1 MNKLFRQLSL
11 NLPTF
16 YIFIIAGG
24 VPFLLALV
32 LSISIAKQRY
42 DDLMAVNEV
51 NTVVELISGTS
62 DLSHNIQ
69 QEFTIGTG
77 VVATNGTMFMR
88 ELQNAW
94 VAVDD
99 KAAELDIQLASAN
112 LSPELSEPF
121 QAFVDAAL
129 GMPAIREIAAQG
141 TSNSEEIYAM
151 IDAVELAHDA
161 ALLKLSEV
169 VTDPSLSADILNL
182 RDLMKVKYAIARE
195 QAMLVGGAARGYL
208 TAEDT
213 IGYFRQSAMQQAFKD
228 ELAQR
233 SSNATD
239 QALRALDGFDR
250 GNSIDQYREALLTE
264 SLSRYEPLTLINLSQ
279 NRLAVARDQQL
290 NLLATIQAT
299 CDRLAAIARSSMMF
313 VTALALVALG
323 GAAFL
328 IVGFSGAF
336 SELLRTMADRAE
348 RMTQGDLDVKL
359 PKAGKNPVSQL
370 IRSLAKFRDSA
381 RQTRDEAAARLLRDQ
396 QELENIRQR
405 SEAEKMRAAR
415 IASDLEQT
423 AQSAEELAT
432 SVAAAAAST
441 RTVDDLAKVVR
452 QKTTEGDQE
461 VQSAMGAMDRIS
473 SAQNEITS
481 IIATVEEIAFQTNL
495 LALNARVE
503 AARAGEYGRG
513 FAVVATEVQQLAA
526 RSTRAANEVGGLIE
540 KASAEIDGGVKIVK
554 QSGKTLSEISKGNAE
569 IAETINSVA
578 GMLEQ
583 QSQSL
588 NDISSAAG
596 RLDNEMRALS
606 SEDTMPMAA
615 E

>member
-1 MNKLFRQLSL
+1 MNNLFRQLSL

>member
-16 YIFIIAGG
+16 YIFMIAGG

-112 LSPELSEPF
+112 LSPELLEPF

-129 GMPAIREIAAQG
+129 GMPAIREIATQG
-141 TSNSEEIYAM
+141 TSSSEEIYDM

-169 VTDPSLSADILNL
+169 VTDPVLSADILNL

-195 QAMLVGGAARGYL
+195 QAMLVVGAARGYL

-213 IGYFRQSAMQQAFKD
+213 IGYFRQSAMQQSFKD

-233 SSNATD
+233 SSDAID

-588 NDISSAAG
+588 NDISAAAG

-606 SEDTMPMAA
+606 SADSMPMAA

>member
-1 MNKLFRQLSL
+1 MNNLFRQLSL

-16 YIFIIAGG
+16 YIFMIAGG

-88 ELQNAW
+88 ELQDTW

-112 LSPELSEPF
+112 LSPELLEPF

-141 TSNSEEIYAM
+141 TSSSEEIYAM

-233 SSNATD
+233 STDATD

-336 SELLRTMADRAE
+336 SELLRTMAERAE

-381 RQTRDEAAARLLRDQ
+381 RQTRDEAAERLLRDQ

-432 SVAAAAAST
+432 SVASAAAST

-606 SEDTMPMAA
+606 SEDSMPMAA

>member
-112 LSPELSEPF
+112 LSPELLEPF

-129 GMPAIREIAAQG
+129 GMPAIREIATQG
-141 TSNSEEIYAM
+141 TSSSEEIYAM

-169 VTDPSLSADILNL
+169 VTDPVLSADILNL

-233 SSNATD
+233 SSDATD

-554 QSGKTLSEISKGNAE
+554 QSGKTLREISKGNAE

-606 SEDTMPMAA
+606 SEDSMPMAA

>member
-1 MNKLFRQLSL
+1 MNNLFRQLSL

-112 LSPELSEPF
+112 LSPELLEPF

-129 GMPAIREIAAQG
+129 GMPAIREIATQG
-141 TSNSEEIYAM
+141 TSSSEEIYAM

-169 VTDPSLSADILNL
+169 VTDPVLSADILNL

-233 SSNATD
+233 SSDATD

-381 RQTRDEAAARLLRDQ
+381 RQTRDEAAERLLRDQ

-432 SVAAAAAST
+432 SVASAAAST

-554 QSGKTLSEISKGNAE
+554 QSGKTLREISKGNAE

-606 SEDTMPMAA
+606 SADSMPMAA

>member
-16 YIFIIAGG
+16 YIFMIAGG

-112 LSPELSEPF
+112 LSPELLEPF
-121 QAFVDAAL
+121 QAFVEAAL
-129 GMPAIREIAAQG
+129 GMSAIREIATQG
-141 TSNSEEIYAM
+141 TSSSEEIYDM

-169 VTDPSLSADILNL
+169 VTDPVLSADILNL

-195 QAMLVGGAARGYL
+195 QAMLVVGAARGYL

-213 IGYFRQSAMQQAFKD
+213 IGYFRQSAMQQSFKD

-233 SSNATD
+233 SSDAID

-588 NDISSAAG
+588 NDISAAAG
-596 RLDNEMRALS
+596 RLDNEIRALS
-606 SEDTMPMAA
+606 SADSMPMAA

>member
-1 MNKLFRQLSL
+1 MNNLFRQLSL

-16 YIFIIAGG
+16 YIFMIAGG

-42 DDLMAVNEV
+42 DDLMAMNEV

-112 LSPELSEPF
+112 LSPELLEPF

-129 GMPAIREIAAQG
+129 GMPAIREIATQG
-141 TSNSEEIYAM
+141 TSSSEEIYAM

-169 VTDPSLSADILNL
+169 VTDPVLSADILNL

-233 SSNATD
+233 STDATD

-348 RMTQGDLDVKL
+348 RMTRGDLDVKL

-554 QSGKTLSEISKGNAE
+554 QSGKTLREISKGNAE

-606 SEDTMPMAA
+606 SADSMPMAA

>member
-51 NTVVELISGTS
+51 NTVVELITGTS

-112 LSPELSEPF
+112 LSPELLEPF

-129 GMPAIREIAAQG
+129 GMPAIREIATQG
-141 TSNSEEIYAM
+141 TSSSEEIYAM

-169 VTDPSLSADILNL
+169 VTDPVLSADILNL

-233 SSNATD
+233 STDATD

-250 GNSIDQYREALLTE
+250 GNSIEQYREALLTE

-381 RQTRDEAAARLLRDQ
+381 RQTRDEAAERLLRDQ

-554 QSGKTLSEISKGNAE
+554 QSGKTLREISKGNAE

-606 SEDTMPMAA
+606 SADAMPMAA

>member
-1 MNKLFRQLSL
+1 MNNLFRQLSL

-16 YIFIIAGG
+16 YIFMIAGG

-88 ELQNAW
+88 ELQDTW

-112 LSPELSEPF
+112 LSPELLEPF

-141 TSNSEEIYAM
+141 TSSSEEIYAM

-233 SSNATD
+233 STDATD

-336 SELLRTMADRAE
+336 SELLRTMAERAE

-381 RQTRDEAAARLLRDQ
+381 RQTRDEAAERLLRDQ

-606 SEDTMPMAA
+606 SEDSMPMAA

>member
-16 YIFIIAGG
+16 YIFMIAGG

-42 DDLMAVNEV
+42 DDLMAMNEV

-112 LSPELSEPF
+112 LSPELLEPF

-129 GMPAIREIAAQG
+129 GMPAIREIATQG
-141 TSNSEEIYAM
+141 TSSSEEIYAM

-161 ALLKLSEV
+161 ALLKLSEI

-182 RDLMKVKYAIARE
+182 RDLMKVKYSIARE

-233 SSNATD
+233 STDATD

-290 NLLATIQAT
+290 NLLATIQET

-336 SELLRTMADRAE
+336 SELLRTMAERAE

-381 RQTRDEAAARLLRDQ
+381 RQTRDEAAERLLRDQ

-432 SVAAAAAST
+432 SVASAAAST

-554 QSGKTLSEISKGNAE
+554 QSGKTLREISKGNAE

-606 SEDTMPMAA
+606 SEDQMPMAA

>member
-1 MNKLFRQLSL
+1 MNNLFRQLSL

-112 LSPELSEPF
+112 LSPELLEPF

-129 GMPAIREIAAQG
+129 GMPAIREIATQG
-141 TSNSEEIYAM
+141 TSSSEEIYAM

-169 VTDPSLSADILNL
+169 VTDPTLSADILNL

-290 NLLATIQAT
+290 YLLATIQAT

-432 SVAAAAAST
+432 SVASAAAST

-554 QSGKTLSEISKGNAE
+554 QSGKTLREISKGNAE

-606 SEDTMPMAA
+606 SEDAMPMAA

>member
-42 DDLMAVNEV
+42 DDLVAVNEV
-51 NTVVELISGTS
+51 NTVVGLISGTS

-94 VAVDD
+94 VVVDD
-99 KAAELDIQLASAN
+99 KAAELDVQLASAN
-112 LSPELSEPF
+112 LSPELLEPF

-129 GMPAIREIAAQG
+129 GMPAIREIATRG
-141 TSNSEEIYAM
+141 TSSSEEIYDM

-233 SSNATD
+233 SSDATD

-313 VTALALVALG
+313 VTALALVALC

-336 SELLRTMADRAE
+336 SELLRTMAERAE

-381 RQTRDEAAARLLRDQ
+381 RQSRDEAAARLLRDQ

-526 RSTRAANEVGGLIE
+526 RSTRAANEVGSLIE

-606 SEDTMPMAA
+606 SEDSMPMAA

>member
-16 YIFIIAGG
+16 YIFMIAGG

-42 DDLMAVNEV
+42 DDLMAMNEV

-112 LSPELSEPF
+112 LSPELLEPF

-129 GMPAIREIAAQG
+129 GMPAIREIATQG
-141 TSNSEEIYAM
+141 TSSSEEIYAM

-161 ALLKLSEV
+161 ALLKLSEI

-182 RDLMKVKYAIARE
+182 RDLMKVKYSIARE

-233 SSNATD
+233 STDATD

-336 SELLRTMADRAE
+336 SELLRTMAERAE

-381 RQTRDEAAARLLRDQ
+381 RQTRDEAAERLLRDQ

-606 SEDTMPMAA
+606 SADAVPMAA

>member
-1 MNKLFRQLSL
+1 MNNLFRQLSL

-112 LSPELSEPF
+112 LSPELLEPF

-129 GMPAIREIAAQG
+129 GMPAIREIATQG
-141 TSNSEEIYAM
+141 TSSSEEIYSM

-169 VTDPSLSADILNL
+169 VTDPVLSADILNL

-233 SSNATD
+233 SSDATD

-336 SELLRTMADRAE
+336 SELLRTMAERAE

-432 SVAAAAAST
+432 SVASAAAST

-554 QSGKTLSEISKGNAE
+554 QSGKTLREISKGNAE

-606 SEDTMPMAA
+606 SADSMPMAA

>member
-1 MNKLFRQLSL
+1 MNNLFRQLSL

-112 LSPELSEPF
+112 LSPELLEPF

-129 GMPAIREIAAQG
+129 GMPAIREIATQG
-141 TSNSEEIYAM
+141 TSSSEEIYAM

-169 VTDPSLSADILNL
+169 VTDPVLSADILNL

-233 SSNATD
+233 SSDATD

-432 SVAAAAAST
+432 SVASAAAST

-554 QSGKTLSEISKGNAE
+554 QSGKTLREISKGNAE

-606 SEDTMPMAA
+606 SADSMPMAA

>member
-16 YIFIIAGG
+16 YIFMIAGG

-112 LSPELSEPF
+112 LSPELLEPF

-129 GMPAIREIAAQG
+129 GMSAIREIATQG
-141 TSNSEEIYAM
+141 TSSSEEIYDM

-169 VTDPSLSADILNL
+169 VTDPVLSADILNL

-195 QAMLVGGAARGYL
+195 QAMLVVGAARGYL

-213 IGYFRQSAMQQAFKD
+213 IGYFRQSAMQQSFKD

-233 SSNATD
+233 SSDAID

-588 NDISSAAG
+588 NDISAAAG

-606 SEDTMPMAA
+606 SEDSMPMAA

>member
-1 MNKLFRQLSL
+1 MNNLFRQLSL

-112 LSPELSEPF
+112 LSPELLEPF

-129 GMPAIREIAAQG
+129 GMPAIREIATQG
-141 TSNSEEIYAM
+141 TSSSEEIYAM

-169 VTDPSLSADILNL
+169 VTDPVLSADILNL

-233 SSNATD
+233 SSDATD

-381 RQTRDEAAARLLRDQ
+381 RQTRDEAAERLLRDQ

-432 SVAAAAAST
+432 SVASAAAST

-526 RSTRAANEVGGLIE
+526 RSTRAANEVGSLIE

-554 QSGKTLSEISKGNAE
+554 QSGKTLREISKGNAE

-606 SEDTMPMAA
+606 SADAMPMAA

>member
-112 LSPELSEPF
+112 LSPELLEPF

-129 GMPAIREIAAQG
+129 GMPAIREIATQG
-141 TSNSEEIYAM
+141 TSSSEEIYAM

-169 VTDPSLSADILNL
+169 VTDPVLSADILNL

-233 SSNATD
+233 STDATD

-381 RQTRDEAAARLLRDQ
+381 RQTRDEAAERLLRDQ

-554 QSGKTLSEISKGNAE
+554 QSGKTLREISKGNAE

-606 SEDTMPMAA
+606 SEDSMPMAA

>member
-1 MNKLFRQLSL
+1 
-11 NLPTF
+11 
-16 YIFIIAGG
+16 
-24 VPFLLALV
+24 
-32 LSISIAKQRY
+32 
-42 DDLMAVNEV
+42 
-51 NTVVELISGTS
+51 
-62 DLSHNIQ
+62 
-69 QEFTIGTG
+69 
-77 VVATNGTMFMR
+77 MFMR

-112 LSPELSEPF
+112 LSPELLEPF

-129 GMPAIREIAAQG
+129 GMPAIREIATQG
-141 TSNSEEIYAM
+141 TSSSEEIYAM

-169 VTDPSLSADILNL
+169 VTDPVLSADILNL

-233 SSNATD
+233 SSDATD

-381 RQTRDEAAARLLRDQ
+381 RQTRDEAAERLLRDQ

-554 QSGKTLSEISKGNAE
+554 QSGKTLREISKGNAE

-606 SEDTMPMAA
+606 SADSMPMAA